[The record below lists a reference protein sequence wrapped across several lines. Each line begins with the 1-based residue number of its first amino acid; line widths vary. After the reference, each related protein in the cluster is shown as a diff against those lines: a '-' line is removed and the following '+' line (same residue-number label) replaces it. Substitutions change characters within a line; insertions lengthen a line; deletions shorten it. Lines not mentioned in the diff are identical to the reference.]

1 MNSLTVA
8 VVAVIWFII
17 GYAMYG
23 RWVDRRLATPDD
35 ARPTPAHEQADG
47 VDYAASKRRMLWG
60 NHFASIAGAGPII
73 GPILATSIF
82 GWGPTLIWVLVGSL
96 FIGAIHDYMALMLSL
111 QNKGEE
117 MAQLAREYLGPSVRR
132 PFALLLYFMLMLLV
146 AVFMVSVA
154 EALVNMPALVIP
166 TFGLV
171 GIAVIMGVAVY
182 GFGVN
187 DILATVLG
195 VVSIYA
201 LIYVGWKHPISLPA
215 SLSKEHVIGIWL
227 AILSAY
233 CLIASLAPMQYLLRP
248 RDVISSVKLW
258 IGMLLGLLG
267 LFVARPP
274 IDAPAFVGDFV
285 SHGKPLWPM
294 LFIMVACGAVS
305 GFHSLVST
313 GTTARQLDKESDAK
327 GVAFGGMLSEGLL
340 AVLVLLVV
348 SAGLKWG
355 MAPEG
360 TARAA
365 ERYFGD
371 ALAQNWIIAFSNG
384 FGNIVHGTGIAF
396 LTVPL
401 AALVGAVMVKSFIL
415 TTLDVGTRLSRYL
428 IEENFGDAAPI
439 LRNKTVASLS
449 VLVPAFLLA
458 YAHAYGNVWKLF
470 GAVNQLVAAVVL
482 CCITVYLS
490 QENKPRMPALI
501 PAVFMLATTG
511 AALLWE
517 MFAPGTGYFTS
528 AEPNYSL
535 GVLAGVLLMLGLTAA
550 FQARRAFAGGPKYG
564 SK

>member
-1 MNSLTVA
+1 MNALTVA
-8 VVAVIWFII
+8 VIAVIWFVL
-17 GYAMYG
+17 GYKIYG
-23 RWVDRRLATPDD
+23 NWVDRRLANPDD
-35 ARPTPAHEQADG
+35 SRPTPAHEQADG
-47 VDYAASKRRMLWG
+47 VDYTASKRRMLWG

-73 GPILATSIF
+73 GPILAVSIF

-96 FIGAIHDYMALMLSL
+96 FIGALHDYMALMLSL
-111 QNKGEE
+111 QNKGLE
-117 MAQLAREYLGPSVRR
+117 MAGLAREYLGPSVRR

-166 TFGLV
+166 TFGLI

-182 GFGVN
+182 RFGVN

-195 VVSIYA
+195 VASIYV
-201 LIYVGWKHPISLPA
+201 LIYVGWKYLISLPT
-215 SLSKEHVIGIWL
+215 SCPKEYVIGFWL
-227 AILSAY
+227 VILSIY
-233 CLIASLAPMQYLLRP
+233 CLIASITPMQYLLRP

-258 IGMLLGLLG
+258 IGMALGLLG
-267 LFVARPP
+267 VLVVRPP
-274 IDAPAFVGDFV
+274 IDAPVLVGDFI
-285 SHGKPLWPM
+285 SHGNPIWPM

-313 GTTARQLDKESDAK
+313 GTTARQLNKESDAK

-340 AVLVLLVV
+340 AVLVILVV
-348 SAGLKWG
+348 TAGLKWG
-355 MAPEG
+355 MAPAG
-360 TARAA
+360 TASAA
-365 ERYFGD
+365 KHYFGN

-384 FGNIVHGTGIAF
+384 FGNMVHGTGIPF

-428 IEENFGDAAPI
+428 IEDNFGDAASI
-439 LRNKTVASLS
+439 LRNKTVASLC

-458 YAHAYGNVWKLF
+458 YGHAYGNVWKLF

-482 CCITVYLS
+482 SCITVYLS
-490 QENKPRMPALI
+490 RENKPRMPALI
-501 PAVFMLATTG
+501 PAIFMLATTG

-528 AEPNYSL
+528 AEPNYTL
-535 GVLAGVLLMLGLTAA
+535 GILASVLLLLGFVAA
-550 FQARRAFAGGPKYG
+550 FQARNAFSVGQKCG
-564 SK
+564 SR